1 MSKFVTPWTFVGC
14 EQSLFDDKEIVET
27 AGYVPR
33 QKTIENLL
41 LCGQRLVE
49 SRMEEY
55 DGRTVEEA
63 LENASICRVNNLD
76 MAESLSVL
84 AKLSDEAK
92 GSSDPKAGNDIPM
105 PVENGNKSESE
116 TPDLSKD
123 A

>member
-1 MSKFVTPWTFVGC
+1 MFVTKWNYVKNDQP
-14 EQSLFDDKEIVET
+14 LHDDKEIVET

-63 LENASICRVNNLD
+63 LENASVCRVNNLGLD
-76 MAESLSVL
+76 ESLSYL
-84 AKLSDEAK
+84 SKLSDEAK
-92 GSSDPKAGNDIPM
+92 ASKANAGSGISVSVDS
-105 PVENGNKSESE
+105 KSEVDKTS
-116 TPDLSKD
+116 DLSKEG
-123 A
+123 

>member
-1 MSKFVTPWTFVGC
+1 MFVTKFNYEMIPQNEVDT
-14 EQSLFDDKEIVET
+14 KEIVET

-63 LENASICRVNNLD
+63 LENAPLCRVNNLGLD
-76 MAESLSVL
+76 ESLDLL
-84 AKLSDEAK
+84 ARMSDAQRE
-92 GSSDPKAGNDIPM
+92 SKAGTDSGISM
-105 PVENGNKSESE
+105 PISNNSEVDKTSE
-116 TPDLSKD
+116 LSKEG
-123 A
+123 

>member
-14 EQSLFDDKEIVET
+14 EQSLYDDKEIVET

-49 SRMEEY
+49 SRIEEY

-63 LENASICRVNNLD
+63 LEKASVCRVNNLD
-76 MAESLSVL
+76 LGESLDLLSR
-84 AKLSDEAK
+84 LSDEAEASK
-92 GSSDPKAGNDIPM
+92 ANAGSGISM
-105 PVENGNKSESE
+105 PVENGNKSVSE

>member
-1 MSKFVTPWTFVGC
+1 MRFNSHYDFVPVKQ
-14 EQSLFDDKEIVET
+14 ELFDDKEIVET

-41 LCGQRLVE
+41 LCGQRLIE

-63 LENASICRVNNLD
+63 LENASVCRVNNLD
-76 MAESLSVL
+76 LGESLSVL

-92 GSSDPKAGNDIPM
+92 GNSNPKTGDNVPM
-105 PVENGNKSESE
+105 SVEKGNKSESS
-116 TPDLSKD
+116 TSDLSKEG
-123 A
+123 

>member
-1 MSKFVTPWTFVGC
+1 MFVTKWTYVKNV
-14 EQSLFDDKEIVET
+14 QPLFDDKEIVET

-41 LCGQRLVE
+41 LCGQRLIE

-63 LENASICRVNNLD
+63 LENASVCRVNNLD
-76 MAESLSVL
+76 LGESLSVL

-92 GSSDPKAGNDIPM
+92 A
-105 PVENGNKSESE
+105 NGNPKTGVNVSMSVEGNESE
-116 TPDLSKD
+116 VDKTSDSSKEG
-123 A
+123 

>member
-1 MSKFVTPWTFVGC
+1 MFVTKWTYERNV
-14 EQSLFDDKEIVET
+14 QPLFDDKEIVET

-55 DGRTVEEA
+55 DGRNVEEA
-63 LENASICRVNNLD
+63 LENASVCRVNNLD
-76 MAESLSVL
+76 LAESLSVL
-84 AKLSDEAK
+84 AKLSDEARESDVNA
-92 GSSDPKAGNDIPM
+92 GSGVSM
-105 PVENGNKSESE
+105 PVEGNKSESE

>member
-1 MSKFVTPWTFVGC
+1 MRFNSHYDFVPAKQ
-14 EQSLFDDKEIVET
+14 ELYDDKEIVET

-41 LCGQRLVE
+41 LCGQRLIE
-49 SRMEEY
+49 SRMEEF

-63 LENASICRVNNLD
+63 LENASVCRVNNLD
-76 MAESLSVL
+76 LGESLDLLSR
-84 AKLSDEAK
+84 LSDEAK
-92 GSSDPKAGNDIPM
+92 ANGDPKAGDNVPM
-105 PVENGNKSESE
+105 PVEGNKSESE

>member
-1 MSKFVTPWTFVGC
+1 MFVTKWNFEEG

-41 LCGQRLVE
+41 TCGQRLIE
-49 SRMEEY
+49 SRMDEY
-55 DGRTVEEA
+55 DGATVEEA
-63 LENASICRVNNLD
+63 LEKAPLCRVNNLGLD
-76 MAESLSVL
+76 ESLDL
-84 AKLSDEAK
+84 LGRLSDEARESK
-92 GSSDPKAGNDIPM
+92 VNAGSGVSM

>member
-1 MSKFVTPWTFVGC
+1 MFVTKWTFKNVS
-14 EQSLFDDKEIVET
+14 QPLFDESEVVET

-41 LCGQRLVE
+41 MCGQRLIE

-55 DGRTVEEA
+55 DGATVEEA
-63 LENASICRVNNLD
+63 LENAPLCRVNNLGLD
-76 MAESLSVL
+76 ESLSYL
-84 AKLSDEAK
+84 SKLSDETRANGNADS
-92 GSSDPKAGNDIPM
+92 GSDVSVS
-105 PVENGNKSESE
+105 VENGNKSESS